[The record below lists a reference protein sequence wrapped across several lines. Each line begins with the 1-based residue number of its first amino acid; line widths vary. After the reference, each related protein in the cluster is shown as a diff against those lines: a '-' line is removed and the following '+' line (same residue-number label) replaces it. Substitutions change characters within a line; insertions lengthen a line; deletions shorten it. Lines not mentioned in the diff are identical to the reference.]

1 MWKADRALQQLEK
14 AYGSSLESRYDSEQF
29 RSLYD
34 TIMSG
39 NPILSL
45 DREIQYDDRI
55 LIPKLIAL
63 ALHSEDI
70 EELSLKNNAIGPE
83 GGQALVDALRVNTS
97 LRKLDAQDNQLGDTV
112 KEALEDLAAMREFEL
127 NL

>member
-39 NPILSL
+39 KSILSL

>member
-34 TIMSG
+34 TIMSRKS
-39 NPILSL
+39 ILSL

-112 KEALEDLAAMREFEL
+112 KEALQDLAAMREFEL

>member
-34 TIMSG
+34 TIMSRKS
-39 NPILSL
+39 ILSL

>member
-34 TIMSG
+34 TIMSRKS
-39 NPILSL
+39 ILSL

-63 ALHSEDI
+63 VLHSEDI

>member
-112 KEALEDLAAMREFEL
+112 KEALQDLAAMREFEL